1 MNNLPQKFPI
11 GRALTSLTLLF
22 VGGLLITALLTGLVI
37 DRLDTIPALQ
47 ISIIAQNVLTFAMP
61 AVVAVCIYTAKPWRF
76 LAIDRRPPV
85 VDIALM
91 TAVYVA
97 SIPLI
102 NYLVALNEAIALP
115 ECLSGIEQA
124 LKNAE
129 ESARAVTES
138 LLSSHAMPGFAITIF
153 AMCILTGIGEEF
165 FFRGALE

>member
-1 MNNLPQKFPI
+1 MKHLIYTLLLLFTSTGVSAQEMAQMEKLDRAPVALPSSSGRGIFPI

-97 SIPLI
+97 SIPLV

-129 ESARAVTES
+129 ESA
-138 LLSSHAMPGFAITIF
+138 
-153 AMCILTGIGEEF
+153 
-165 FFRGALE
+165 